1 MKKILIISTLILA
14 TGTATARD
22 GIFNGI
28 TDWLYGIEHETDSSK
43 HMLTDKENHI
53 VLKNFTGDITIK
65 TWNKNEVLLETKKSG
80 TADDI
85 EETRID
91 IKHTKSSFTIKT
103 VEKSTGSCRVD
114 YTLIIPKRC
123 SVDAQTEKGNL
134 SITNVTEPITA
145 KTYKGSIKIN
155 GAKTIK
161 AETKFGNIDIEATDL
176 KKTDKVLA
184 FSTKG
189 NVRLMI
195 PDNTNATLYAKTA
208 KGKVST
214 EQKVLLKDV
223 TTEISNTAL
232 ASLRK
237 DVQGSL
243 GTAEGCEVR
252 LYTDS
257 GNVKVLR
264 A

>member
-1 MKKILIISTLILA
+1 
-14 TGTATARD
+14 
-22 GIFNGI
+22 
-28 TDWLYGIEHETDSSK
+28 
-43 HMLTDKENHI
+43 
-53 VLKNFTGDITIK
+53 
-65 TWNKNEVLLETKKSG
+65 
-80 TADDI
+80 
-85 EETRID
+85 
-91 IKHTKSSFTIKT
+91 
-103 VEKSTGSCRVD
+103 
-114 YTLIIPKRC
+114 
-123 SVDAQTEKGNL
+123 
-134 SITNVTEPITA
+134 
-145 KTYKGSIKIN
+145 
-155 GAKTIK
+155 
-161 AETKFGNIDIEATDL
+161 
-176 KKTDKVLA
+176 
-184 FSTKG
+184 
-189 NVRLMI
+189 MI